1 MWFHVVAFLVYAAP
15 PLVPVF
21 LCSCPG
27 SCPACRLHARLA
39 HKLGPG
45 PLPWVVALV
54 QVPCELGSRARCK
67 VHAAKAQRGR
77 APAGPPAGARFVFL
91 EGQCAPTKQ
100 AHQGIWRQKINAFQ
114 SRKKKRSLR
123 AARRAALSPA
133 GPPTGN
139 ELFYVIGKHLFFASR
154 FPGRTLVQPA
164 TSPKS
169 ETFMPKLQ
177 FRGGSPCLLAAHA
190 KLKNGTSSW
199 WPASMCR

>member
-114 SRKKKRSLR
+114 SRKKIVPCGR
-123 AARRAALSPA
+123 PG
-133 GPPTGN
+133 GPP
-139 ELFYVIGKHLFFASR
+139 FR
-154 FPGRTLVQPA
+154 PPGLPQ
-164 TSPKS
+164 
-169 ETFMPKLQ
+169 
-177 FRGGSPCLLAAHA
+177 
-190 KLKNGTSSW
+190 GTS
-199 WPASMCR
+199 CFT